1 MGRRRRLPGAE
12 GGIQRWLRVSLIVL
26 MGGLAG
32 AAGFIASLTVRQQ
45 NLFEALTRYN
55 SMFETTL
62 GAVEFMRLQTEL
74 AAYAMP
80 NMPVERADV
89 QLRLDILRNRLS
101 VLRQGEVRMLIRR
114 NPENAGLLD
123 RLEETIERVQAL
135 LDQPASDESSREMLL
150 LLGALNVPMIRLA
163 AATHMEGSN
172 LVGEDQAEL
181 RGLYVAFIAVLL
193 AMIAAGVGLS
203 ALLVQQ
209 NRQIRRIALEDPLT
223 GLP

>member
-1 MGRRRRLPGAE
+1 
-12 GGIQRWLRVSLIVL
+12 
-26 MGGLAG
+26 
-32 AAGFIASLTVRQQ
+32 
-45 NLFEALTRYN
+45 
-55 SMFETTL
+55 
-62 GAVEFMRLQTEL
+62 
-74 AAYAMP
+74 
-80 NMPVERADV
+80 
-89 QLRLDILRNRLS
+89 
-101 VLRQGEVRMLIRR
+101 
-114 NPENAGLLD
+114 
-123 RLEETIERVQAL
+123 
-135 LDQPASDESSREMLL
+135 LL

-223 GLP
+223 GLPNRRALLDRLA